1 MWEKTCWRSGSSVY
15 SVEPLMSM
23 KGLHGSL
30 RCMVN
35 LQSAC
40 TEAPSDQHLC
50 MSQDAM
56 LSLQASTAVI
66 HTEQL
71 PYSLKRRQWR
81 QSVGALKLQGLSP

>member
-30 RCMVN
+30 RCVVN

-40 TEAPSDQHLC
+40 TEALLDWHLC
-50 MSQDAM
+50 KYGDAV
-56 LSLQASTAVI
+56 LSLQAKHGRHA
-66 HTEQL
+66 
-71 PYSLKRRQWR
+71 YR
-81 QSVGALKLQGLSP
+81 